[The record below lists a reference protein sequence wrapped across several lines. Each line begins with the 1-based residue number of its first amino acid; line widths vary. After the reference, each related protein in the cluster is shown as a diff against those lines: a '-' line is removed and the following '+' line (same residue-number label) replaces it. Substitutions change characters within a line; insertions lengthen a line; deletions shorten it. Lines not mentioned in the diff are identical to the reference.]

1 MEEISKENGK
11 RRLLILDDED
21 EIRSTLTEYFE
32 GLGYAV
38 DSAATVPEAMEKLPN
53 GFEVVLSDI
62 RMPGVSGIEFLQQ
75 VRRTTP
81 APGIFLITGYPTLET
96 VIDAKQYGAVAY
108 FRKPLNL
115 AEVDARLRAF
125 LGEDAQSLVEG
136 RVLVVGQGLM
146 DRLADRL
153 TRVQP
158 LVCEPEEETFL
169 KVVAEQRPKAVLAD
183 AGDPETAGLLTAYT
197 RLGREANSFLL
208 VSDEESL
215 DAANDLLFN
224 QGASG
229 CLAAAAS
236 REVVERSIREAVE
249 RREQQKLDQQG
260 RTEELTNKCMFAKA
274 YRNGYYCLKQG
285 TCPYGPYQG
294 GWIAIEGKESQKCAK
309 RPLLVTALDQ
319 VGFATWTGR
328 VDPTRAL
335 ELRKQLMG
343 LVRARK
349 QEIVVDAQG
358 LAAASYNLFEILSDV
373 YAELSKNHPDA
384 LMHILNLTPALQE
397 EFRKAMSNKG
407 VRFYGVRM
415 VDERSTFERWGTRFE

>member
-1 MEEISKENGK
+1 MTVSAPH
-11 RRLLILDDED
+11 RLLIVDDD
-21 EIRSTLTEYFE
+21 CVSRTMMKDHFE
-32 GLGYAV
+32 SVGFAIDTAGDVA
-38 DSAATVPEAMEKLPN
+38 EALEKLSQDYDAI
-53 GFEVVLSDI
+53 LSDVV
-62 RMPGVSGIEFLQQ
+62 MPNASGIDLLKK
-75 VRRTTP
+75 VRTKNPR
-81 APGIFLITGYPTLET
+81 AKVFLITASPNLNTLN
-96 VIDAKQYGAVAY
+96 IAKQCGAVAY
-108 FRKPLNL
+108 FRKPLKL
-115 AEVDARLRAF
+115 LEVEARIRGF

-136 RVLVVGQGLM
+136 RVLVVGQKLL

-158 LVCEPEEETFL
+158 LACAPEETAFL

-183 AGDPETAGLLTAYT
+183 AGAPETARLLTAYT

-208 VSDEESL
+208 VSDEASL

-236 REVVERSIREAVE
+236 REAVEQGIREAVE
-249 RREQQKLDQQG
+249 RRELQKLDQQG

-285 TCPYGPYQG
+285 TCPYGPFQG
-294 GWIAIEGKESQKCAK
+294 GWIAIEGKEYQKCAK
-309 RPLLVTALDQ
+309 RPLLVAALDQ

-328 VDPTRAL
+328 VDPLRAL

-343 LVRARK
+343 LVRAHK
-349 QEIVVDAQG
+349 QEIVIDAQG
-358 LAAASYNLFEILSDV
+358 LAAATYNLCEVLSDV
-373 YAELSKNHPDA
+373 YAELIKSRPDG
-384 LMHILNLTPALQE
+384 LLHVLNLTPALQE
-397 EFRKAMSNKG
+397 EFRKAMINKG

-415 VDERSTFERWGTRFE
+415 VDERSTFERWGTRFD

>member
-1 MEEISKENGK
+1 MTVSAPH
-11 RRLLILDDED
+11 RLLIVDDD
-21 EIRSTLTEYFE
+21 CVSRTMMKDHFE
-32 GLGYAV
+32 
-38 DSAATVPEAMEKLPN
+38 SAGFAIDTAGDVAEALEKLSQ
-53 GFEVVLSDI
+53 EYDAILSDVV
-62 RMPGVSGIEFLQQ
+62 MPNASGIDLLKK
-75 VRRTTP
+75 VRTKNPR
-81 APGIFLITGYPTLET
+81 AKVFLITASPNLNTLN
-96 VIDAKQYGAVAY
+96 IAKQCGAVAY
-108 FRKPLNL
+108 FRKPLKL
-115 AEVDARLRAF
+115 LEVEARIRGF

-136 RVLVVGQGLM
+136 RVLVVGQKLL

-158 LVCEPEEETFL
+158 LACAPEETAFL

-183 AGDPETAGLLTAYT
+183 AGAPETARLLTAYT

-208 VSDEESL
+208 VSDEASL

-236 REVVERSIREAVE
+236 REAVEQGIREAVE
-249 RREQQKLDQQG
+249 RRELQKLDQQG

-285 TCPYGPYQG
+285 TCPYGPFQG
-294 GWIAIEGKESQKCAK
+294 GWIAIEGKEYQKCAK
-309 RPLLVTALDQ
+309 RPLLVAALDQ

-328 VDPTRAL
+328 VDPVRAL

-343 LVRARK
+343 LVRAHK
-349 QEIVVDAQG
+349 QEIVIDAQG
-358 LAAASYNLFEILSDV
+358 LAAATYNLCEVLSDV
-373 YAELSKNHPDA
+373 YAELIKSRPDG
-384 LMHILNLTPALQE
+384 LLHVLNLTPALQE
-397 EFRKAMSNKG
+397 EFRKAMINKG

-415 VDERSTFERWGTRFE
+415 VDERSTFERWGTRFD

>member
-1 MEEISKENGK
+1 MAEMSKENGK
-11 RRLLILDDED
+11 RRLLVLDDED

-38 DSAATVPEAMEKLPN
+38 DSAANVPEAMEKLPN
-53 GFEVVLSDI
+53 GFELVLSDI

-75 VRRTTP
+75 VRRTNP
-81 APGIFLITGYPTLET
+81 APGVFLITGYPTLET

-136 RVLVVGQGLM
+136 RVLVVGQELM

-153 TRVQP
+153 TRVQT
-158 LVCEPEEETFL
+158 LVCAPEEATFL
-169 KVVAEQRPKAVLAD
+169 AVVAEQRPKAVLAD
-183 AGDPETAGLLTAYT
+183 AGAPETAPLLSAYT

-208 VSDEESL
+208 VSDEASL

-229 CLAAAAS
+229 CLAAAAP
-236 REVVERSIREAVE
+236 REAVERSLREAVE
-249 RREQQKLDQQG
+249 RRELQKLDQQG

-274 YRNGYYCLKQG
+274 YRNGYYCLKPG

-335 ELRKQLMG
+335 DLRKELMG

-349 QEIVVDAQG
+349 QEIVIDAQG
-358 LAAASYNLFEILSDV
+358 LAAASYNLFEVLADV
-373 YAELSKNHPDA
+373 SAELIKNYPDG
-384 LMHILNLTPALQE
+384 LLHILNLTPALQE
-397 EFRKAMSNKG
+397 EFRKAMTNKG

-415 VDERSTFERWGTRFE
+415 VDERSTFERWGTRFD

>member
-1 MEEISKENGK
+1 MTVSAPH
-11 RRLLILDDED
+11 RLLIVDDDPVSRTMMKDHLESVGFAID
-21 EIRSTLTEYFE
+21 TA
-32 GLGYAV
+32 GDVA
-38 DSAATVPEAMEKLPN
+38 EALEKLSQ
-53 GFEVVLSDI
+53 EYDAILSDVV
-62 RMPGVSGIEFLQQ
+62 MPNASGIDLLRK
-75 VRRTTP
+75 VRTKNPHTKV
-81 APGIFLITGYPTLET
+81 FLITASPNLNTLN
-96 VIDAKQYGAVAY
+96 IAKQCGAMAY
-108 FRKPLNL
+108 FRKPLKL
-115 AEVDARLRAF
+115 LEVEARIRGF
-125 LGEDAQSLVEG
+125 LGEDAQSLVKG

-158 LVCEPEEETFL
+158 LVCESEEATFL
-169 KVVAEQRPKAVLAD
+169 KVVAEQRPKVVLAD
-183 AGDPETAGLLTAYT
+183 AGDPETAHLLTAYN

-224 QGASG
+224 QGAGG

-249 RREQQKLDQQG
+249 RRELQKLDQQG
-260 RTEELTNKCMFAKA
+260 RTEKLTNKCMFAKA

-294 GWIAIEGKESQKCAK
+294 GWIAIEGKEYQKCAK

-328 VDPTRAL
+328 VDPARAL

-349 QEIVVDAQG
+349 QEIVIDAQG
-358 LAAASYNLFEILSDV
+358 LAAATYNLFEVLSDV
-373 YAELSKNHPDA
+373 STELSKNHPDG

>member
-1 MEEISKENGK
+1 MIK
-11 RRLLILDDED
+11 DH
-21 EIRSTLTEYFE
+21 FE
-32 GLGYAV
+32 SVGF
-38 DSAATVPEAMEKLPN
+38 ATDTASDVSEALEKLSQDYDAI
-53 GFEVVLSDI
+53 LSDVV
-62 RMPGVSGIEFLQQ
+62 MPNASGIDLLRQ
-75 VRRTTP
+75 VRTKNPR
-81 APGIFLITGYPTLET
+81 AKVFLISASSSPNTLN
-96 VIDAKQYGAVAY
+96 IAKQCGAVAY
-108 FRKPLNL
+108 FRKPLKL
-115 AEVDARLRAF
+115 LEVEARIRGF

-136 RVLVVGQGLM
+136 RVVVVGQELL

-158 LVCEPEEETFL
+158 LVCEPAEAPFL
-169 KVVAEQRPKAVLAD
+169 RVVAEQRPKAVLAD
-183 AGDPETAGLLTAYT
+183 AGAPETARLLAAYT

-208 VSDEESL
+208 VSDEASL

-224 QGASG
+224 HGASG
-229 CLAAAAS
+229 CLAATAA
-236 REVVERSIREAVE
+236 REEVERSIREAVE
-249 RREQQKLDQQG
+249 RRELQKLDQQG

-328 VDPTRAL
+328 VDPMRAL

-343 LVRARK
+343 LVRAHK
-349 QEIVVDAQG
+349 QEIVIDAQG
-358 LAAASYNLFEILSDV
+358 LAAATYNLFEVLSDV
-373 YAELSKNHPDA
+373 YAELIKSHPDG
-384 LMHILNLTPALQE
+384 LLHILNLPPALQE